1 MFFNQTSIYKEMLL
15 LEHIEKNRSTTQLE
29 ISKVID
35 ASLGMVNKYVD
46 QFEES
51 KLLVREYKSA
61 KVVDYIITA
70 EGIKRKNYLQIRY
83 IKELMDQY
91 IKALDTARTF
101 LSSIEEKEFKRVF
114 LYGAGEVAEIILDI
128 LVANKFDLDV
138 VGLIDDNELKQGSSV
153 KGITV
158 YSIDALGSID
168 HDGVIITS
176 YTFEEDIIAKL
187 EDNHYPVSQIIRYF
201 NMEEH

>member
-1 MFFNQTSIYKEMLL
+1 MLL

-46 QFEES
+46 QLEEGS
-51 KLLVREYKSA
+51 LLVREYKSA

-153 KGITV
+153 KGIMV